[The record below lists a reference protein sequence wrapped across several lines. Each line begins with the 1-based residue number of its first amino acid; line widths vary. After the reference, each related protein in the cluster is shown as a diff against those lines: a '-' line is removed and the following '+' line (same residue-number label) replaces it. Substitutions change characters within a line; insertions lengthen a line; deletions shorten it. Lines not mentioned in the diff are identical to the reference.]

1 MAIHVLS
8 TGASIWLYAVATRPE
23 RSLGSSKKV
32 RGSKMRPGH
41 GGRLILRHNKGARP
55 PPSLRAPKAWKAVA
69 AAAIA
74 VLVLTPYLLFV
85 RIGLLV
91 ADETLPETSIND
103 ICRVANAMQ
112 AHPLQFASYTAKGA
126 HDPIGWPEH
135 IPHVSSLICNRMQGG
150 SSTDKMKREIIT
162 SSGTPVRSIFS
173 FKSAR
178 SGSTFF
184 TSVVTDVLKNAGRPT
199 KKYWEPSFCSSLHKH
214 SYGTYREASYQAES
228 LRKML
233 TSNCTIDADFGCRPA
248 GICQEEEEK
257 EENAKSLAERGR
269 EPAYIVALNPRFLNQ
284 SIDWVEA
291 LGGMGDTLRIF
302 SLRRTNLILMAY
314 SKFHHGGCKVGKQ
327 FQRNWYESKGGNGA
341 MLDEEELQE
350 NGMGGKRQFSFAT
363 MLKCIHHY
371 AIGDQELSI
380 STSFSAATASKSSL
394 DPYIILYEDVLAS
407 GSIVQDGML
416 RHLGLLQDDR
426 MGSDALRDGQAGD
439 GNIFQNNRT
448 ATAKIHS
455 DSLCSYGDVDCSEL
469 EAGLKSSRPDGS
481 MVYPCLWKQYIR
493 ADEGLTWSM
502 PLLRNGLVSLEGDCF
517 PLDALDAGN
526 DETSG
531 KSTGTKRRA
540 RAVQE
545 LYRFS

>member
-1 MAIHVLS
+1 MV
-8 TGASIWLYAVATRPE
+8 AVK
-23 RSLGSSKKV
+23 RSGK
-32 RGSKMRPGH
+32 GSKMRPGH
-41 GGRLILRHNKGARP
+41 GGRRLILRHNKGGRP
-55 PPSLRAPKAWKAVA
+55 QPPLHAHKAWKAVA
-69 AAAIA
+69 AAAIV
-74 VLVLTPYLLFV
+74 VLVLTPYLLFM
-85 RIGLLV
+85 RIGL
-91 ADETLPETSIND
+91 ADDSTHRTRETLPETSIND

-112 AHPLQFASYTAKGA
+112 ESPLQFASYTAKGA
-126 HDPIGWPEH
+126 HEPIGWPKH

-150 SSTDKMKREIIT
+150 SSTEKMQQEIT
-162 SSGTPVRSIFS
+162 TASDTPVRSIFS

-184 TSVVTDVLKNAGRPT
+184 TSVVTDVLETAGRPT

-214 SYGTYREASYQAES
+214 TYGIYREASYQAES

-233 TSNCTIDADFGCRPA
+233 TSNCTIDPDFGCRPA
-248 GICQEEEEK
+248 GICQEEEETTI
-257 EENAKSLAERGR
+257 LPAERGR
-269 EPAYIVALNPRFLNQ
+269 EAAYIVALNPRFLNQ

-314 SKFHHGGCKVGKQ
+314 SKFHHGGCKVGNQ
-327 FQRNWYESKGGNGA
+327 FQRNWYDRKGGNGA
-341 MLDEEELQE
+341 ILDVDELQE
-350 NGMGGKRQFSFAT
+350 HTSSMGGKRQFSFAT

-380 STSFSAATASKSSL
+380 STAFSAAAASKSSL
-394 DPYIILYEDVLAS
+394 DPFLILYEDVLAS

-416 RHLGLLQDDR
+416 RHLGLLHDDR
-426 MGSDALRDGQAGD
+426 MGSDGQAGD
-439 GNIFQNNRT
+439 ANIFQNNMT
-448 ATAKIHS
+448 STTKIHS

-469 EAGLKSSRPDGS
+469 EAGLKASRPDGS
-481 MVYPCLWKQYIR
+481 MMYPCLWKQYIR

-517 PLDALDAGN
+517 PLDALDADN
-526 DETSG
+526 DAEASG
-531 KSTGTKRRA
+531 RTTGTKRRA

>member
-1 MAIHVLS
+1 MAIQ
-8 TGASIWLYAVATRPE
+8 
-23 RSLGSSKKV
+23 V
-32 RGSKMRPGH
+32 RGSSKMRPGH

-55 PPSLRAPKAWKAVA
+55 LPLLRAQKAWKAVA

-85 RIGLLV
+85 RNGL
-91 ADETLPETSIND
+91 AYDSTHRTHETLPETSTND

-112 AHPLQFASYTAKGA
+112 EHPLQFASYTAKGA
-126 HDPIGWPEH
+126 HDPIGWPKH
-135 IPHVSSLICNRMQGG
+135 IPHVSSLICNRIQGG
-150 SSTDKMKREIIT
+150 SSTDKMQQEIT
-162 SSGTPVRSIFS
+162 TATDTPVRSIFS

-184 TSVVTDVLKNAGRPT
+184 TSVVTDVLKSAGRPT

-214 SYGTYREASYQAES
+214 SHGIYREASYQAES

-233 TSNCTIDADFGCRPA
+233 TSNCTIDPDLGCRPA
-248 GICQEEEEK
+248 GICQEEQTT
-257 EENAKSLAERGR
+257 KSLSERGR

-291 LGGMGDTLRIF
+291 LGGMGDNLRIF

-327 FQRNWYESKGGNGA
+327 FQRNWYENRGGKGTT
-341 MLDEEELQE
+341 LDEDELQE
-350 NGMGGKRQFSFAT
+350 HRIGGKRQFSFAT

-371 AIGDQELSI
+371 AIGDQELST
-380 STSFSAATASKSSL
+380 STAFSAATASKSSL
-394 DPYIILYEDVLAS
+394 DPFLILYEDVLAS
-407 GSIVQDGML
+407 GSIVQSGML
-416 RHLGLLQDDR
+416 RHLGLLHDDR
-426 MGSDALRDGQAGD
+426 TGSDALRDGQAGD

-448 ATAKIHS
+448 STTKIHS
-455 DSLCSYGDVDCSEL
+455 DYLCSYGDVDCLEL
-469 EAGLKSSRPDGS
+469 EAGLKASRPDGS
-481 MVYPCLWKQYIR
+481 MMYPCLFKQYSR

-517 PLDALDAGN
+517 PLDALDVGN
-526 DETSG
+526 DETTG

>member
-1 MAIHVLS
+1 
-8 TGASIWLYAVATRPE
+8 
-23 RSLGSSKKV
+23 
-32 RGSKMRPGH
+32 MRPGH
-41 GGRLILRHNKGARP
+41 RGRLVLRHSKGARQQQP
-55 PPSLRAPKAWKAVA
+55 PLCAQTAWKAA
-69 AAAIA
+69 AAVAMA
-74 VLVLTPYLLFV
+74 VLVVAPYLLFV
-85 RIGLLV
+85 QMIPVGDPTHRTH
-91 ADETLPETSIND
+91 ETLPDTSTKD

-112 AHPLQFASYTAKGA
+112 QSPLQFASYTAKGA
-126 HDPIGWPEH
+126 HEPIGWPKH

-150 SSTDKMKREIIT
+150 TSSSIDKVQRDIT
-162 SSGTPVRSIFS
+162 SRGTKTTASDMPVRSIFS

-184 TSVVTDVLKNAGRPT
+184 TSVVTDVLKSAGRLA
-199 KKYWEPSFCSSLHKH
+199 KKYWEPSFCSNLYQH
-214 SYGTYREASYQAES
+214 SYGIYREASYQATS
-228 LRKML
+228 LRRML
-233 TSNCTIDADFGCRPA
+233 TSNCTTAPGFGCRPA
-248 GICQEEEEK
+248 EICQDEDTGQ
-257 EENAKSLAERGR
+257 SLAEKGR
-269 EPAYIVALNPRFLNQ
+269 ESAYIVALNPRFLNQ

-291 LGGMGDTLRIF
+291 TGGMGDTLRIF

-327 FQRNWYESKGGNGA
+327 FQRYWYESKGSSGA
-341 MLDEEELQE
+341 VLDEEELQE
-350 NGMGGKRQFSFAT
+350 HRTGGKRQFSFAT

-380 STSFSAATASKSSL
+380 STAFAAAAASKSSV
-394 DPYIILYEDVLAS
+394 DPFLILYEDVLAS

-416 RHLGLLQDDR
+416 RHLGLLEDDR
-426 MGSDALRDGQAGD
+426 VGSDAFRDGQTGD
-439 GNIFQNNRT
+439 GNIFLSNGT
-448 ATAKIHS
+448 TTAKIHS

-469 EAGLKSSRPDGS
+469 EAGLKASRPDGS

-517 PLDALDAGN
+517 PLDALGAGN
-526 DETSG
+526 DETIG

-540 RAVQE
+540 RTVQE

>member
-1 MAIHVLS
+1 M
-8 TGASIWLYAVATRPE
+8 
-23 RSLGSSKKV
+23 
-32 RGSKMRPGH
+32 
-41 GGRLILRHNKGARP
+41 GARP
-55 PPSLRAPKAWKAVA
+55 QPALHAQKAWKAVT

-85 RIGLLV
+85 RIGVLV
-91 ADETLPETSIND
+91 ADDSTHWTRETLPETSIND

-112 AHPLQFASYTAKGA
+112 EHPLQFASYTAKGA
-126 HDPIGWPEH
+126 HEPIGLPKH

-150 SSTDKMKREIIT
+150 SSTDKMQEET
-162 SSGTPVRSIFS
+162 TTATDTPVRSIFS

-184 TSVVTDVLKNAGRPT
+184 TSVVTDVLKSAGRPT

-214 SYGTYREASYQAES
+214 TYGIYREASYQAES

-233 TSNCTIDADFGCRPA
+233 TSNCTIDPEFGCRPA
-248 GICQEEEEK
+248 GLCQEEQEETTK
-257 EENAKSLAERGR
+257 LRAERGR

-341 MLDEEELQE
+341 MLDEDELQE
-350 NGMGGKRQFSFAT
+350 HRTGGKRKFSFAT

-380 STSFSAATASKSSL
+380 STAFTAAAASKSSL
-394 DPYIILYEDVLAS
+394 DPYIILYEDVLTS

-416 RHLGLLQDDR
+416 RHLGLLHDDR

-448 ATAKIHS
+448 ATTKIHS
-455 DSLCSYGDVDCSEL
+455 DSLCSYGDVDCPEL
-469 EAGLKSSRPDGS
+469 EAGLKASRPDGS
-481 MVYPCLWKQYIR
+481 MMYPCLWKQYIR

-517 PLDALDAGN
+517 PLDALDAGD

-531 KSTGTKRRA
+531 KSARTKRRA